1 MKDFKKMHKD
11 SEWVALVN
19 YQMSATEKELVD
31 KLEKT
36 DEDLNALRDLQAKF
50 ETSPSQEEID
60 FLNEIYDSLLMFHD
74 LSEVDFNLH
83 GAHVTIENNQIR
95 GVLNLVTTQGGQFK
109 QLLF

>member
-31 KLEKT
+31 KVEKT
-36 DEDLNALRDLQAKF
+36 DEDLNALRDLHAKF
-50 ETSPSQEEID
+50 ETSPSQEEIEH
-60 FLNEIYDSLLMFHD
+60 LNKCYEMLCTRNNLKQ
-74 LSEVDFNLH
+74 EDFNLQ
-83 GAHVTIENNQIR
+83 GAHITIENNKLR
-95 GVLNLVTTQGGQFK
+95 GVLNLITIEGGQFK